1 MAWTAGMIFWSL
13 HSGRGSGGGGEKTVG
28 SRVKAGAAPRGPRV
42 SNPRVSLWNHV
53 DRWIVPDPT
62 VVMRRLRMIRL
73 RDGRVLLAYN
83 TISRG
88 VLKVAVST
96 DDGGSWD
103 EVLALEENPGM
114 EFSYPAVIEDSEGL
128 LHITYTYDRIQIK
141 VTTSFLV
148 VEPRDHLDPVNIEC
162 IRGSRFKLLQHIIL
176 QLN

>member
-1 MAWTAGMIFWSL
+1 MRSFDGVDKGCISKSNDGGLNWDNAKPTEL
-13 HSGRGSGGGGEKTVG
+13 PNPNSGIDG
-28 SRVKAGAAPRGPRV
+28 VK
-42 SNPRVSLWNHV
+42 
-53 DRWIVPDPT
+53 
-62 VVMRRLRMIRL
+62 L